1 MRSFMEID
9 KYSYSN
15 IGRERVKK
23 LLAKRQVV
31 FKPLFLCIHHNKIK
45 KFIDTIYRAEPASC

>member
-1 MRSFMEID
+1 MRSFVEID

-15 IGRERVKK
+15 IGRKRAKK

-45 KFIDTIYRAEPASC
+45 KFIDTIYGAKAAFC

>member
-1 MRSFMEID
+1 MRSFMEKD
-9 KYSYSN
+9 KYSYWN
-15 IGRERVKK
+15 IGRGGVKK

-45 KFIDTIYRAEPASC
+45 KLINTIYRAEPASC

>member
-1 MRSFMEID
+1 MRSFVEID

-23 LLAKRQVV
+23 LLEKRQVV
-31 FKPLFLCIHHNKIK
+31 FKSLFLSINYNKIK
-45 KFIDTIYRAEPASC
+45 KFINAIHCAKPACC

>member
-1 MRSFMEID
+1 MRSFVEID

-31 FKPLFLCIHHNKIK
+31 LNRYF
-45 KFIDTIYRAEPASC
+45 

>member
-1 MRSFMEID
+1 MRSFVEID

-31 FKPLFLCIHHNKIK
+31 FKPLFLSIHYNKIK
-45 KFIDTIYRAEPASC
+45 KFIDAIHRAKPACC

>member
-1 MRSFMEID
+1 MRSFVEID

-31 FKPLFLCIHHNKIK
+31 FKPLFLSIHYNKIK
-45 KFIDTIYRAEPASC
+45 KFINAIHCAEPACR

>member
-1 MRSFMEID
+1 MRSFVEID

-31 FKPLFLCIHHNKIK
+31 FKPLFLSIHYNKIK
-45 KFIDTIYRAEPASC
+45 KLIDTIYRSEPASC